1 MAWDW
6 RTLSF
11 RRIVGLALF
20 VGSYVCL
27 YLGLYG
33 ALVYYEDN
41 VAIEASWLN
50 GNQTHLLEQAV
61 TELINIMG
69 DNAKVPIIPPTTRSL
84 VADRTVGNDW
94 SLLHVLLDKAE
105 KGETSYLPAYTLIFF
120 GMVLP
125 AFKFLTVVYWMV
137 SPFPGGGQAVT
148 VAARMTRWTAVD
160 AVAEA
165 MIVALLLRSDV
176 MAEHRKGYL
185 CFVCYVILSAAAIW
199 VMDESNETKGPSLA
213 ARCWHRLCGC
223 RLPAGLTVVTG
234 LGFLGTAAVGATM
247 YPLAHV
253 YVPPSQIKS
262 SVEWT
267 LHPYQGLLKSVGEAD
282 DVERLITEI
291 LPHLPVVYG
300 EASVVG
306 AVQTLLCSG
315 HVFTIAGS
323 VMLFTGI
330 ILCPVLEALLG
341 IMVAF
346 QASSV
351 TAVVAEKDE
360 EAVALLTDQEGAAA
374 TGPAHS
380 WHALLLEM
388 AADLSMLDVFVT
400 GMAVASTVLA
410 SLGDV
415 LVTELDT
422 GFWVLIPAVVLGW
435 IHNALC
441 AIVAYD
447 GAMRGARNKVIL
459 NARSKQEE
467 QKKKAAEERK
477 PNSVAF
483 FACCSRPAGTPKI
496 VPSQPATTKP

>member
-1 MAWDW
+1 MAWEW
-6 RTLSF
+6 RNLSF
-11 RRIVGLALF
+11 RRVVGLALF

-27 YLGLYG
+27 YFGLYG
-33 ALVYYEDN
+33 ALVHYEDN
-41 VAIEASWLN
+41 VTIEASWLN
-50 GNQTHLLEQAV
+50 GNQSHFLEQAV
-61 TELINIMG
+61 TEIINIMG

-84 VADRTVGNDW
+84 VGDRGSDW
-94 SLLHVLLDKAE
+94 SLMHVLLDKAE
-105 KGETSYLPAYTLIFF
+105 KGESSYFPAYTLIFF
-120 GMVLP
+120 GMALP

-199 VMDESNETKGPSLA
+199 VMDESDETKGPSLA

-234 LGFLGTAAVGATM
+234 LAFLVTFAVGATM

-267 LHPYQGLLKSVGEAD
+267 LHPYHGLLKSLGEAD

-300 EASVVG
+300 EASV
-306 AVQTLLCSG
+306 AVAVKTLLWSG

-330 ILCPVLEALLG
+330 ILCPVLEAIMG
-341 IMVAF
+341 IVVAF
-346 QASSV
+346 QASQV

-360 EAVALLTDQEGAAA
+360 EAVSLLTNQEAAAA

-380 WHALLLEM
+380 WAGLVLEM

-400 GMAVASTVLA
+400 GIAVATTVLGC
-410 SLGDV
+410 LGDV
-415 LVTELDT
+415 LMTELDQ
-422 GFWVLIPAVVLGW
+422 GFWVLVPAVVLGW
-435 IHNALC
+435 IHNAVC
-441 AIVAYD
+441 AIIAYE
-447 GAMRGARNKVIL
+447 GSMRGAKNKAIL
-459 NARSKQEE
+459 NARSSKQAE
-467 QKKKAAEERK
+467 QEKTQRAAEERK
-477 PNSVAF
+477 QNLSF
-483 FACCSRPAGTPKI
+483 LACCSRPAGDSKI
-496 VPSQPATTKP
+496 LPTILATKP